1 MVEITVRD
9 DDHDVINIPNVKV
22 IVWAISEKGQKCHK
36 QTLRENKQGKIFA
49 KKQMQLAEEKRDRDD
64 ILSFRWKFDLICNGK
79 LFFSTAPFTL

>member
-49 KKQMQLAEEKRDRDD
+49 KENATGREGERPR
-64 ILSFRWKFDLICNGK
+64 
-79 LFFSTAPFTL
+79 